1 MQTVAYVSIGGLSVA
16 AGVVLAF
23 AGALRVAREPRR
35 LSSAFV
41 LLAALTLLG
50 SGSATVI
57 VRLSRDTPSQLGL
70 IAVLAVPPTVVG
82 IALLV
87 NGIALISREGFAA
100 ITALPVAFGLGLVG
114 LVAAAVTA
122 ASGPAVPSWATQ
134 LTVLATAAG
143 VYFVAHLIAFGGYAL
158 FYGSLAARPEADA
171 VVILGCG
178 LNRRSV
184 TPLLAARLDRGVDAY
199 RTAVRSGRHPVLVTC
214 GGQGPD
220 EATTEA
226 DAMARY
232 LIGRGVAG
240 HAIVRER
247 HSRNTAENLR
257 NCLEELNR
265 RGIAPEDLRI
275 TVVTSNFHVLR
286 TAALTRR
293 LDIDAQVLGARTAA
307 YFLPAAFLREF
318 VAVLAT
324 HYRRSHITVAVS
336 LLIVLLAVIALP

>member
-1 MQTVAYVSIGGLSVA
+1 MQTMAYLSIGGVSMA
-16 AGVVLAF
+16 AGLVLAF
-23 AGALRVAREPRR
+23 VGAIRVAREPRR
-35 LSSAFV
+35 ISSGFV
-41 LLAALTLLG
+41 LLAAVTMLG
-50 SGSATVI
+50 AGCATVI
-57 VRLSRDTPSQLGL
+57 VRLFPGMPSQLGL
-70 IAVLAVPPTVVG
+70 IAVLAVPPAAIG

-87 NGIALISREGFAA
+87 NGIGLMSREGVAA
-100 ITALPVAFGLGLVG
+100 ITALPVVAGVGLVG
-114 LVAAAVTA
+114 AVSAAVTA
-122 ASGPAVPSWATQ
+122 GTGPDIPSWATR
-134 LTVLATAAG
+134 LIVPATAIG
-143 VYFVAHLIAFGGYAL
+143 VYFVTHLIAFGGYAL
-158 FYGSLAARPEADA
+158 IYGSLAARPEADA

-184 TPLLAARLDRGVDAY
+184 TPLLAARLDRGIDAY

-232 LIGRGVAG
+232 LTRRGVPG
-240 HAIVRER
+240 QVIVRER

-257 NCLEELNR
+257 NCLRELNH
-265 RGIAPEDLRI
+265 RGAAPQDLRI

-293 LDIDAQVLGARTAA
+293 LGIDAQVLGARTAA

>member
-1 MQTVAYVSIGGLSVA
+1 MQTATYLSIGGLLVVGGA
-16 AGVVLAF
+16 VLAF
-23 AGALRVAREPRR
+23 LAAIRVALEPRR
-35 LSSAFV
+35 LSTGFV
-41 LLAALTLLG
+41 LLAAVTLLG
-50 SGSATVI
+50 VGGASAV
-57 VRLSRDTPSQLGL
+57 VGLGPDAPSSFGL
-70 IAVLAVPPTVVG
+70 VVVFTAPFAVAG

-87 NGIALISREGFAA
+87 NGIELLSREGFAA
-100 ITALPVAFGLGLVG
+100 TTALPVVLGAGLIGAVAAVVTVASG
-114 LVAAAVTA
+114 PTMPSWAIASTVLVAAVA
-122 ASGPAVPSWATQ
+122 
-134 LTVLATAAG
+134 

-158 FYGSLAARPEADA
+158 IYGSLAARPEADA

-184 TPLLAARLDRGVDAY
+184 TPLLAARLDRGIDAY
-199 RTAVRSGRHPVLVTC
+199 RTALRSGRRPVLVTC

-232 LIGRGVAG
+232 LTARGVSA

-257 NCLEELNR
+257 NCLRELNR
-265 RGIAPEDLRI
+265 RGIDPEQLRI

-286 TAALTRR
+286 TAGLTRR
-293 LDIDAQVLGARTAA
+293 LGIDAQVLGSRTAA

-336 LLIVLLAVIALP
+336 LLVVLLAVMALP